1 MSRHLLMVLAL
12 TMVTS
17 LPVFAQTAPQANITS
32 TTAETIAVGTLI
44 GREGNVAVMTPGGE
58 AHPLSANAPIHMHD
72 VIETGPEARALIV
85 LIDNTEITLG
95 ENAQLTID
103 EYIFAEDNAA
113 ANKARYSILRG
124 AFLYASGLVAK
135 KEVPDVSVNTPY
147 AKIGIRGT
155 SFWGGEIDSAYGVL
169 VTDGQVSVQSGRGRI
184 SVDKGTGTSLAA
196 KTDVP
201 TRAIAWE
208 QEKVDRAVA
217 TITMKDSEALR
228 ARITENA
235 DTQKAQ
241 REAYKTYL
249 TKSLEERKLL
259 KDTRTPSTR
268 IDNVPTPAPEK
279 DKNEKTAP
287 VKQNSTQKEPAAPVA
302 PVAPATPAAPAT
314 APAPVPTPEP
324 TPELNQQLQKLN
336 EEVKEKGAEA
346 TPAPASPTP
355 SAVPAIELPS
365 MQGQQQPTRRIAPAS
380 GSTGRSKAAD
390 AL

>member
-1 MSRHLLMVLAL
+1 MPRYLLAAL
-12 TMVTS
+12 TLT
-17 LPVFAQTAPQANITS
+17 LFTGLTAHAQTAPAPSHAAITS
-32 TTAETIAVGTLI
+32 TTAETVAVGTLI

-58 AHPLSANAPIHMHD
+58 AHPLSNNAPIHMHD
-72 VIETGPEARALIV
+72 VIETGPQSRALIV

-135 KEVPDVSVNTPY
+135 KDVPDVSVNTPY
-147 AKIGIRGT
+147 ANIGIRGT
-155 SFWGGEIDSAYGVL
+155 SFWGGEIDGAYGVL

-217 TITMKDSEALR
+217 TITMKDNEALR
-228 ARITENA
+228 TRITENA

-249 TKSLEERKLL
+249 AKSLEERKLL

-268 IDNVPTPAPEK
+268 IDNVPTPTPEK
-279 DKNEKTAP
+279 QQPA
-287 VKQNSTQKEPAAPVA
+287 KQNGAQKEPATHTAPAAPVA
-302 PVAPATPAAPAT
+302 P
-314 APAPVPTPEP
+314 APAPAVAPVLTPEP
-324 TPELNQQLQKLN
+324 TPELNKQLEQLN
-336 EEVKEKGAEA
+336 EEVKEKGADA
-346 TPAPASPTP
+346 TPTAPAAAP
-355 SAVPAIELPS
+355 SSVPAIDLPS
-365 MQGQQQPTRRIAPAS
+365 MQGQQQPARRLAPAS
-380 GSTGRSKAAD
+380 GAAGKSKAAD
-390 AL
+390 AF

>member
-12 TMVTS
+12 TMFTS
-17 LPVFAQTAPQANITS
+17 LPVYAQTTPPTAVTS
-32 TTAETIAVGTLI
+32 TTAETVAVGTLI
-44 GREGNVAVMTPGGE
+44 GREGNVSLLTAGGE
-58 AHPLSANAPIHMHD
+58 AHPLSNNAPIHMHD
-72 VIETGPEARALIV
+72 VIETGPYARALIV

-135 KEVPDVSVNTPY
+135 KDVPDVSVNTPY
-147 AKIGIRGT
+147 ANIGIRGT
-155 SFWGGEIDSAYGVL
+155 SFWGGEIDGAYGVL

-184 SVDKGTGTSLAA
+184 SVDKGMGTSLTA
-196 KTDVP
+196 KTDIP
-201 TRAIAWE
+201 TRAVAWE
-208 QEKVDRAVA
+208 QEKIDRAVA
-217 TITMKDSEALR
+217 TITMKDSETLR
-228 ARITENA
+228 ARITEHA

-279 DKNEKTAP
+279 QAPEKKSE
-287 VKQNSTQKEPAAPVA
+287 KQPAARQNGAQKEPAPRT
-302 PVAPATPAAPAT
+302 APATPASAV
-314 APAPVPTPEP
+314 APVLTPEP
-324 TPELNQQLQKLN
+324 TPALNKQLQQLN
-336 EEVKEKGAEA
+336 EEVKEKGADA
-346 TPAPASPTP
+346 TPPDPAAAP
-355 SAVPAIELPS
+355 SAVPAIELPA
-365 MQGQQQPTRRIAPAS
+365 MQGQQQPTRRLAPAS
-380 GSTGRSKAAD
+380 GTTGKSKAAD

>member
-12 TMVTS
+12 TMFTS
-17 LPVFAQTAPQANITS
+17 LPVCAQTAPQANVTS
-32 TTAETIAVGTLI
+32 TAAETIAVGTLI

-58 AHPLSANAPIHMHD
+58 AHPLSVKAPIHMHD

-147 AKIGIRGT
+147 ANIGIRGT
-155 SFWGGEIDSAYGVL
+155 SFWGGEIDGAYGVL
-169 VTDGQVSVQSGRGRI
+169 VTDGQVSVQSDRGRI

-196 KTDVP
+196 KTDIP

-208 QEKVDRAVA
+208 QEKIDRAVA

-235 DTQKAQ
+235 DRQKAQ
-241 REAYKTYL
+241 REAYKAYL
-249 TKSLEERKLL
+249 AKSLEERKLL

-279 DKNEKTAP
+279 QQPLKQDGAHNAPAQRTA
-287 VKQNSTQKEPAAPVA
+287 PAAPVPTAPASTTTPA
-302 PVAPATPAAPAT
+302 PVAPA
-314 APAPVPTPEP
+314 PVLTPEP

-336 EEVKEKGAEA
+336 DEVKEKGAEA
-346 TPAPASPTP
+346 APTAPAAP

-365 MQGQQQPTRRIAPAS
+365 MQGQQQPARRLAPSS
-380 GSTGRSKAAD
+380 GGRSKSAD